1 LRPLCTLPPNAPT
14 ARRIGRTGRAG
25 RKGTAITFLTGHDSE
40 VFYDL
45 KRLLEESKAAVP
57 PELARSEA
65 AKQKPGAISQKR
77 DQIQYAKK

>member
-1 LRPLCTLPPNAPT
+1 MYRALLAVLC
-14 ARRIGRTGRAG
+14 RIGRTGRAG

-45 KRLLEESKAAVP
+45 KKLLEESKAVVP

-65 AKQKPGAISQKR
+65 AKMKPGSISQKR
-77 DQIQYAKK
+77 DSVVYAKK

>member
-1 LRPLCTLPPNAPT
+1 MRVCAGGKLRSRFGLASGCLHHATRATPAAAPHQPPPQ
-14 ARRIGRTGRAG
+14 
-25 RKGTAITFLTGHDSE
+25 

-45 KRLLEESKAAVP
+45 KRLLEESKAQVP

-77 DQIQYAKK
+77 DQVQYAKK